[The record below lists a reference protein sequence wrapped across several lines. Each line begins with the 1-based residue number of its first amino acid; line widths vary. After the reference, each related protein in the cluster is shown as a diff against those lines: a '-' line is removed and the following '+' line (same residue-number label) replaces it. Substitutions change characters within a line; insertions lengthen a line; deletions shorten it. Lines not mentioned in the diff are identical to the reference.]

1 MASKQHEGV
10 ISPTSPAQ
18 LGDYLTAELAARGLT
33 VQDLASQAGMNYEVV
48 RSAVRAKA
56 SPSWE
61 NVSRMLRPLGLC
73 LGIVPIVLPEAS
85 TPAEVSPADSV

>member
-1 MASKQHEGV
+1 MASEQHNRV
-10 ISPTSPAQ
+10 IFPESPTQ
-18 LGDYLTAELAARGLT
+18 LGDYLTAELASRGLT

-48 RSAVRAKA
+48 RSAVRAKS

-73 LGIVPIVLPEAS
+73 LGIVPIVPPET
-85 TPAEVSPADSV
+85 TPAEVSSADS